1 MGYYQIAVAGFAAI
15 MFSLTLVKR
24 IVKVPKLKKLEVQ
37 YVHRVETKEFLNAY
51 FEKHAIE
58 IEDVVF
64 DVYTV
69 RDKKIY
75 KNVFTIDLPREL
87 TYADVIEE
95 LSMHPNMMKVRMV
108 ALAE

>member
-1 MGYYQIAVAGFAAI
+1 MSCL
-15 MFSLTLVKR
+15 MF
-24 IVKVPKLKKLEVQ
+24 IPC
-37 YVHRVETKEFLNAY
+37 
-51 FEKHAIE
+51 E
-58 IEDVVF
+58 I
-64 DVYTV
+64 
-69 RDKKIY
+69 KKIY

>member
-1 MGYYQIAVAGFAAI
+1 MGLTTVASLWACAGLGIATGMGYYQIAVAGFAAI

-69 RDKKIY
+69 RDKK
-75 KNVFTIDLPREL
+75 NL
-87 TYADVIEE
+87 
-95 LSMHPNMMKVRMV
+95 
-108 ALAE
+108 